1 MTTPEGSDRAPL
13 ADDAAAQTG
22 VEVIRSEEQLRVG
35 TTWQAVERVRIA
47 RRIVTE
53 VRQIEVAVRREELVV
68 QRESM
73 ADPRDGFVPEGPDP
87 QTGEDIVMVLS
98 EEVPLITMGT
108 RPYERVGV
116 RVQRVTEQREVTEPV
131 RREEVVVDN
140 DSS

>member
-13 ADDAAAQTG
+13 ADDAATPTG

-68 QRESM
+68 QRDSM
-73 ADPRDGFVPEGPDP
+73 ADPRDGFDAEGPDP
-87 QTGEDIVMVLS
+87 QTREDIVMVLS

-108 RPYERVGV
+108 RPYERVRV
-116 RVQRVTEQREVTEPV
+116 RVQQVTEQREVTEPV
-131 RREEVVVDN
+131 RREEVVVDS
-140 DSS
+140 DGE

>member
-1 MTTPEGSDRAPL
+1 MTTPEGSNDAVPV
-13 ADDAAAQTG
+13 DDAATPTG

-68 QRESM
+68 QRGSM
-73 ADPRDGFVPEGPDP
+73 ADPRDGFAPEGPDP
-87 QTGEDIVMVLS
+87 QTGDDIVMVLS

-108 RPYERVGV
+108 RPYERVRVGV
-116 RVQRVTEQREVTEPV
+116 
-131 RREEVVVDN
+131 
-140 DSS
+140 